1 MISRTDFHILG
12 NLLSSNRNLYAVSAV
27 EDLLKTPAGGILQRV
42 NRTEL
47 RSSMPPD
54 IPYGLAECPCGCNRS
69 LPVKRDAVNK
79 RYFVI
84 CNEAYEEFSLSEAEH
99 YMWRVNMPALIE
111 FLHSTFKCRDKCI
124 ELISGR
130 LWRLGQSTVTI
141 AGTNRNIFYAPKL
154 DLDVDAMLPKEQTH
168 AILLLGENHPTTQIS
183 WGDRVLSLCDILT
196 VSGKDLGIDFSR
208 IESSVGAL
216 IPPEKEEPQ
225 SRYANVAL
233 HIEHMKIILKEYLD
247 KLPNEYERT
256 GKILKRPT
264 LGKIASDMT
273 ARFGDNI
280 DKSIVS
286 RILNKYCKDDGCCPD
301 KELQVLWEEC
311 THPMMALNTK
321 RSRRSKTK
329 PISDDDD
336 YSDGEYTMTEEE
348 AFQTNGMRISK
359 GV

>member
-1 MISRTDFHILG
+1 MIVRPDFYILG
-12 NLLSSNRNLYAVSAV
+12 
-27 EDLLKTPAGGILQRV
+27 DM
-42 NRTEL
+42 L
-47 RSSMPPD
+47 RSSRVLYATAAVETLLDTPAAELLQQVSRSSLRRDMPAD
-54 IPYGLAECPCGCNRS
+54 SPYGRAACPCGCGQYLAVERDGVNR
-69 LPVKRDAVNK
+69 
-79 RYFVI
+79 RYFI
-84 CNEAYEEFSLSEAEH
+84 ECGEACEEFTLPESEH
-99 YMWRVNMPALIE
+99 YMWRINMSALIE
-111 FLHSTFKCRDKCI
+111 FLHSTFKCREKCT
-124 ELISGR
+124 EPISGR
-130 LWRLGQSTVTI
+130 LWRIGQATVTL
-141 AGTNRNIFYAPKL
+141 AGTNRVIFFAPKM
-154 DLDVDAMLPKEQTH
+154 DLDVKNHLPIEQTH
-168 AILLLGENHPTTQIS
+168 SILILGENYPTTQIS

-196 VSGKDLGIDFSR
+196 VSGQMLDIDFSR
-208 IESSVGAL
+208 IESAVRPL

-311 THPMMALNTK
+311 THPMLALQVD
-321 RSRRSKTK
+321 RSRRSKAK
-329 PISDDDD
+329 PISDDD